1 MNSRLQQRDSAD
13 EKLSNSHHAVSKQAA
28 VDALTDKNIRT
39 IAEVERVSEAR
50 RTFGERM
57 ADRFAAIVGSWTFI
71 VIQSVLLVIWVTLNL
86 IAWTYRWD
94 PYPFILL
101 NLALS
106 FQAAYASPIIMMS
119 QNRQSQLADRR
130 NRLDL
135 QINLL
140 SEQENTEMLHLLR
153 KLCEANGINVA
164 EETCAALEQE
174 VSAEHVL
181 NQLETAEKKAKAD
194 KHAAKPTEASN
205 GR

>member
-1 MNSRLQQRDSAD
+1 MSEPKKSDSSSKVAD
-13 EKLSNSHHAVSKQAA
+13 ELHAV
-28 VDALTDKNIRT
+28 DELTARNIRT
-39 IAEVERVSEAR
+39 IAEVERESNAQ

-57 ADRFAAIVGSWTFI
+57 ADHFAAIVGSWTFI
-71 VIQSVLLVIWVTLNL
+71 VVQSVLLMIRVAMNL
-86 IAWTYRWD
+86 IAWSLRWD

-140 SEQENTEMLHLLR
+140 SEQENTEMLRLLR
-153 KLCEANGINVA
+153 KLCEVNGIDINEVSTA
-164 EETCAALEQE
+164 VLEQE
-174 VSAEHVL
+174 VSPEQVL
-181 NQLETAEKKAKAD
+181 RQIEAAEKAVCSKEQPK
-194 KHAAKPTEASN
+194 S
-205 GR
+205 